1 MASRHIPALIIF
13 SVFLLISVSAYSQ
26 QACEV
31 VQITNGDLG
40 SRDPA
45 VCGNGNGILFI
56 SRADLLN
63 NGHPDQEDLFFADVT
78 DPFNPVFYQLTNTP
92 ENERGPSISD
102 DCREIGF
109 NSRSDLTGGN
119 PSNFDH

>member
-1 MASRHIPALIIF
+1 MINKYIPAMIVF
-13 SVFLLISVSAYSQ
+13 SVSLFISGVANSQ

-31 VQITNGDLG
+31 VQITNGELG

-63 NGHPDQEDLFFADVT
+63 NGHPDQEDLFSPT
-78 DPFNPVFYQLTNTP
+78 LRT
-92 ENERGPSISD
+92 
-102 DCREIGF
+102 
-109 NSRSDLTGGN
+109 RSTLYST
-119 PSNFDH
+119 S